1 MCNEVHRLAHC
12 SGRKA
17 TKKNEHKNQQK
28 RFFLNFH
35 FEEKKEV
42 GTIHC
47 VEIPIIFFLHLP
59 YLWPAGNNIVGHR
72 PDIYNTI
79 AKIRLS
85 SPNIDEI
92 QAHLCF
98 CLSWKIKTQY
108 LVL

>member
-12 SGRKA
+12 SGRKP
-17 TKKNEHKNQQK
+17 TKKNEHKNHQK
-28 RFFLNFH
+28 RVFVKFSSRR
-35 FEEKKEV
+35 EERGESSSLC
-42 GTIHC
+42 GNSNY
-47 VEIPIIFFLHLP
+47 FFLHLP

-85 SPNIDEI
+85 SPNIDEKE
-92 QAHLCF
+92 AHLCF